1 MLEETINLKSGIT
14 KKISENNISTN
25 SNETLPIIKE

>member
-1 MLEETINLKSGIT
+1 MPEETINHTSGIT
-14 KKISENNISTN
+14 KKISGNNISAN